1 MSTIEQFE
9 SLVRKMNAY
18 NEAVSVLYWDL
29 RTGAPKKSV
38 AGRSE
43 VIGLLSTEVFK
54 MSVSEEMGNYLDS
67 LKNEKASLS
76 LPLQKTIE
84 DVQEDFE
91 LQKRIPSEEYQA
103 YVVLCSEAE
112 SVWEEARE
120 KNDFD
125 LFQPYLEKIVETTK
139 KFIGYWGEKDGNAY
153 NRLLDQYEPDM
164 TTAIIDDL
172 FGQLKETIVPLVK
185 KINEQNKQPDTSFIF
200 EKFPQE
206 QQEAFNH
213 HLLTQLGYDFEAG
226 RLDETVHPFAIGLNQ
241 GDVRITTR
249 YDEYDFRSA
258 IFGTIHECGHA
269 LYEQNF
275 DEKLAGLPVSDGA
288 SMGIHES
295 QSLFYE
301 HFIGHHEGFWKYN
314 YEALQAHSPEQ
325 FKDITL
331 EQFLRA
337 INVSKPSLI
346 RIEADELTYPLHIM
360 IRYEIEKELF
370 NGELEVKDLPK
381 VWNDKYEEYLGIRP
395 ENDAEGILQD
405 VHWSGGMFGYFPSY
419 ALGYMY
425 AAQMRHAIE
434 KDLPNFD
441 ELCENGNFEP
451 ILKWLTTHV
460 HQYGKCKKPLD
471 IIQDTTG
478 EKLNAA
484 YLANYLQ
491 EKYTKLYSL

>member
-1 MSTIEQFE
+1 MSTIEKFE
-9 SLVRKMNAY
+9 ALVRKINAY
-18 NEAVSVLYWDL
+18 NEATSVLYWDL

-43 VIGLLSTEVFK
+43 VIGLLSTEAFK
-54 MSVSEEMGNYLDS
+54 MSVSEEMEQSIHALQ
-67 LKNEKASLS
+67 NEKESLS
-76 LPLQKTIE
+76 LPLQKTLE
-84 DVQEDFE
+84 EVQEEFE
-91 LQKRIPSEEYQA
+91 LQKKIPAEEYKE
-103 YVVLCSEAE
+103 YVVLCSASE

-120 KNDFD
+120 KNDFA
-125 LFQPYLEKIVETTK
+125 LFQPYLEKIVDTTK

-153 NRLLDQYEPDM
+153 NRLLDQYEPGM
-164 TTAIIDDL
+164 TTEMIDSL
-172 FGQLKETIVPLVK
+172 FDQLKETIVPLVK
-185 KINEQNKQPDTSFIF
+185 KINEQNEQPDTSFLF
-200 EKFPQE
+200 KKFPKE
-206 QQEAFNH
+206 QQIAFNH
-213 HLLTQLGYDFEAG
+213 YLLKELGYDFEAG
-226 RLDETVHPFAIGLNQ
+226 RLDETTHPFAIGINE

-249 YDEYDFRSA
+249 YDENDFRSA

-275 DEKLAGLPVSDGA
+275 DKKLAGLPVADGA

-314 YEALQAHSPEQ
+314 YDTLQAHSPEQ
-325 FKDITL
+325 FKNVSL
-331 EQFLRA
+331 AQFLRA

-370 NGELEVKDLPK
+370 NGELAVKDLPK

-395 ENDAEGILQD
+395 ENDAEGVLQD
-405 VHWSGGMFGYFPSY
+405 VHWAGGMFGYFPSY

-425 AAQMRHAIE
+425 AAQMRQAME

-441 ELCENGNFEP
+441 ELCENGNFKP
-451 ILKWLTTHV
+451 ILHWLTTNV
-460 HQYGKCKKPLD
+460 HQYGKCKKPLE
-471 IIQDTTG
+471 IIQETTG
-478 EKLNAA
+478 ERLTAT
-484 YLANYLQ
+484 YLATYLQ
-491 EKYTKLYSL
+491 NKYTTLYQI

>member
-1 MSTIEQFE
+1 MSTIEKFE
-9 SLVRKMNAY
+9 ALIRKMNAY
-18 NEAVSVLYWDL
+18 EEATSVMYWDL

-43 VIGLLSTEVFK
+43 VLGLLSTEVFK
-54 MSVSEEMGNYLDS
+54 MSTSEEMESYIRDLQKDQTS
-67 LKNEKASLS
+67 LTPA
-76 LPLQKTIE
+76 LQKTLE
-84 DVQEDFE
+84 DVQEDFK
-91 LQKRIPSEEYQA
+91 LQKKIPADEYNA

-120 KNDFD
+120 NSNFEQ
-125 LFQPYLEKIVETTK
+125 FQPYLEKLVDMTK

-153 NRLLDQYEPDM
+153 NRLLDQYEPGI
-164 TTAIIDDL
+164 TTDIIDDV

-185 KINEQNKQPDTSFIF
+185 KINEQNKQPDTSFLF
-200 EKFPQE
+200 KTFPKA

-213 HLLTQLGYDFEAG
+213 HILKQLGYDFEAG
-226 RLDETVHPFAIGLNQ
+226 RLDETTHPFAIGLNQ

-249 YDEYDFRSA
+249 YNEQDFRSA
-258 IFGTIHECGHA
+258 VFGTIHECGHA

-275 DEKLAGLPVSDGA
+275 DEALAGLPVSNGA

-314 YEALQAHSPEQ
+314 YEALQKHSPEQ
-325 FKDITL
+325 FKDVAL
-331 EQFLRA
+331 EDYLRA
-337 INVSKPSLI
+337 INVAKPSLI

-370 NGELEVKDLPK
+370 NGDLAVKDLPK

-395 ENDAEGILQD
+395 ENDAEGLLQD

-425 AAQMRHAIE
+425 AAQLKVAME
-434 KDLPNFD
+434 KDLPAFD
-441 ELCENGNFEP
+441 ALCEAGNFEP
-451 ILKWLTTHV
+451 ILTWLTTHV
-460 HQYGKCKKPLD
+460 HQYGKLKKPLE
-471 IIQDTTG
+471 IMKNATG
-478 EKLNAA
+478 EGLNAH

-491 EKYTKLYSL
+491 EKYTNLYQL

>member
-1 MSTIEQFE
+1 MSTVEKFE
-9 SLVRKMNAY
+9 ALVRKMNAY
-18 NEAVSVLYWDL
+18 EEATSVMYWDL

-43 VIGLLSTEVFK
+43 VLGLLSTEVFK
-54 MSVSEEMGNYLDS
+54 MSTSKEMENYITELQ
-67 LKNEKASLS
+67 KEKDT
-76 LPLQKTIE
+76 LPLALQKTLE
-84 DVQEDFE
+84 EVQEDFE
-91 LQKRIPSEEYQA
+91 LQKKVPADEYNA

-112 SVWEEARE
+112 SIWEEARE
-120 KNDFD
+120 KSDFNM
-125 LFQPYLEKIVETTK
+125 FEPYLEKLVASTRKMIE
-139 KFIGYWGEKDGNAY
+139 YWGEKDGNAY
-153 NRLLDQYEPDM
+153 NRLLDQYEPGM
-164 TTAIIDDL
+164 TTEIIDEV
-172 FGQLKETIVPLVK
+172 FGKLKETIVPLVK
-185 KINEQNKQPDTSFIF
+185 KINEKDAQPDTSFLY
-200 EKFPQE
+200 KTFPKA

-213 HLLTQLGYDFEAG
+213 HILQQLGYDFEAG
-226 RLDETVHPFAIGLNQ
+226 RLDETTHPFAIGLNQ

-249 YDEYDFRSA
+249 YDETDFRSA
-258 IFGTIHECGHA
+258 VFGTIHECGHA

-275 DEKLAGLPVSDGA
+275 DPSLSGLPVSDGA

-314 YEALQAHSPEQ
+314 YQTLIEHSPEQ
-325 FKDITL
+325 FKDVPL
-331 EQFLRA
+331 ADYLRA

-370 NGELEVKDLPK
+370 NGELAVKDLPK

-425 AAQMRHAIE
+425 AAQLRHAME
-434 KDLPNFD
+434 KDLPEFD
-441 ELCENGNFEP
+441 KLCETGDFKP
-451 ILKWLTTHV
+451 ILEWLTKHV
-460 HQYGKCKKPLD
+460 HQYGKTKKPLE
-471 IIQDTTG
+471 IMQAATG
-478 EKLNAA
+478 EGLNAN

-491 EKYTKLYSL
+491 EKYTKLYQL